1 VKELVEYLL
10 KSIADNPDDVE
21 VTVQEGSENEPVFI
35 NVKLNDID
43 KGLIIGKEGRNINAI
58 RTILSI
64 KARNKVILKVE

>member
-1 VKELVEYLL
+1 MKELVEYLL